1 MSLSGRPQGEARNAP
16 GQGPPPAAQEKAQPN
31 AQPKAPL
38 APVPRS
44 LAATKSV
51 EADLDTQIL
60 HIEQRLILREEN
72 MRRKARQLSS
82 RVNHALR
89 PARMLWPLAGMAAA
103 AAAGFGLY
111 MLWRGRRDP
120 APPASGPAGPE
131 LAAENSAISWVRLLP
146 LAWPL
151 LPQRWRARVSPTTAS
166 AAMSIGLPLLEGLL
180 SRRHS
185 AAALKTMAK
194 VDLARFSGTWY
205 VVASLPVHGPRAA
218 QAAHG
223 TQVAAEASASE
234 TSEASTASETSETSK
249 APQASPAASRWH
261 LTLRRDG
268 LIDLASDDAADAVML
283 PVPGSSGAKFK
294 MTRWP
299 DWLRLLPWAWQD
311 QWVLHVDDDCSEA
324 VLGSPNRRELR
335 LLSRH
340 PSLPE
345 LRLAAL
351 IQMAQDRGFAVQRLR
366 FHNAG

>member
-1 MSLSGRPQGEARNAP
+1 
-16 GQGPPPAAQEKAQPN
+16 
-31 AQPKAPL
+31 
-38 APVPRS
+38 

-51 EADLDTQIL
+51 DADLDTQIL

-72 MRRKARQLSS
+72 MRRKARQLST

-120 APPASGPAGPE
+120 PPPASGPPGPE
-131 LAAENSAISWVRLLP
+131 LAAESSAISWVRLLP

-166 AAMSIGLPLLEGLL
+166 AAMSIGLPMLEGLL

-194 VDLARFSGTWY
+194 LDLARFSGTWY
-205 VVASLPVHGPRAA
+205 VVASLPVLGLRAA

-223 TQVAAEASASE
+223 TQVAAEASETSE
-234 TSEASTASETSETSK
+234 ASEASTASEPSGASEASK

-268 LIDLASDDAADAVML
+268 LIDLASDDAADALML

-311 QWVLHVDDDCSEA
+311 QWVLHVDDDCTEA

-345 LRLAAL
+345 PRLAAL

>member
-1 MSLSGRPQGEARNAP
+1 M
-16 GQGPPPAAQEKAQPN
+16 AALKTAD
-31 AQPKAPL
+31 
-38 APVPRS
+38 
-44 LAATKSV
+44 
-51 EADLDTQIL
+51 ADLDTQIL

-72 MRRKARQLSS
+72 MRRKARQLST

-120 APPASGPAGPE
+120 APPASGPAGPG
-131 LAAENSAISWVRLLP
+131 LAAESSAMSWVRLLP

-205 VVASLPVHGPRAA
+205 VVASLPVNGLRAAQAA

-223 TQVAAEASASE
+223 TQVAAESSASGTLGTSG
-234 TSEASTASETSETSK
+234 TSEASEAFEASEDSK
-249 APQASPAASRWH
+249 APQASPAASRWQ

-268 LIDLASDDAADAVML
+268 FLDLASDDAADALML

-311 QWVLHVDDDCSEA
+311 QWVLHVDDNCSEA

-345 LRLAAL
+345 PRLAAL